1 MDIMKKVTS
10 KQKGSFGAVIYRK
23 SLKTPKAISDIV
35 EKITVA
41 NCRFGIEYDNLKST
55 KEGRVDG
62 SKPAENAGLPW
73 GKWKRYPYLIEHNG
87 NEYLR
92 CYLNSNGINS
102 SYFLNGNRI
111 TREQAKAIC
120 LKSEFREN
128 NIPVDTITVNMK
140 NVIDVK

>member
-1 MDIMKKVTS
+1 MTVLEKIMK

-23 SLKTPKAISDIV
+23 NLKTPKAITDIV

-41 NCRFGIEYDNLKST
+41 NCRFGIDYENMKST
-55 KEGRVDG
+55 KEGRADG
-62 SKPAENAGLPW
+62 SKPSENAGLPW
-73 GKWKRYPYLIEHNG
+73 GQWKQYPYVIEHNG
-87 NEYLR
+87 NDYLR

-102 SYFLNGNRI
+102 RYFINGQEA

-120 LKSEFREN
+120 LKSEFRD
-128 NIPVDTITVNMK
+128 IDTAVDTITIKME